1 LPEILK
7 EWERGPSILMITI
20 STLNSEMEVKENLV
34 QELNFLNREGI
45 QVKLVEQESGKIIS
59 WDCSVTESGDQ
70 DIRAAHEQILRY
82 YLANIITEL
91 LMNGITKEFMN
102 RLVKNKYH
110 HLSHADLKA
119 IVQNAYSHLNN
130 LHEAGDISKTLFRH
144 NQILTLVNEYLNGNS
159 QLFLEG
165 FLRFRLKN
173 YFRELKEAV
182 ERAVENYVVEQE
194 YHEFIRLLQ
203 YFVEMQEPKI
213 EEVHILIRDKQSIY
227 ILDEDRKPINPEQLK
242 GVLIELNPDIDYED
256 LLLSALITVAPLRLI
271 LHIITPIE
279 IIETITSVFRERVT
293 FCGGCSLCRNEAQIP
308 ELFLPTWLRPE
319 S

>member
-1 LPEILK
+1 
-7 EWERGPSILMITI
+7 MITI
-20 STLNSEMEVKENLV
+20 STLNAEMDIKENLI

-45 QVKLVEQESGKIIS
+45 RVTLVEQESGKIIS
-59 WDCSVTESGDQ
+59 WDCSVAENGDQ
-70 DIRAAHEQILRY
+70 DIKAAHEQILRY
-82 YLANIITEL
+82 YLANIITDL

-110 HLSHADLKA
+110 HLNSADLKA

-144 NQILTLVNEYLNGNS
+144 NQILGLVNEYLNSNS

-194 YHEFIRLLQ
+194 YHEFIRLLR

-213 EEVHILIRDKQSIY
+213 EEVHILIRDKQSFY
-227 ILDEDRKPINPEQLK
+227 ILDEDKKPINPDQLK
-242 GVLIELNPDIDYED
+242 GILIELNPDIDYED
-256 LLLSALITVAPLRLI
+256 LLLSALITVAPRRLI
-271 LHIITPIE
+271 LHVVTPIE
-279 IIETITSVFRERVT
+279 VIETIANVFQKRAT
-293 FCGGCSLCRNEAQIP
+293 FCSGCSLCQNQSQIP
-308 ELFLPTWLRPE
+308 ELLPPTWLRPE
-319 S
+319 N

>member
-1 LPEILK
+1 
-7 EWERGPSILMITI
+7 MITI
-20 STLNSEMEVKENLV
+20 STLNAEMDIKENLI

-45 QVKLVEQESGKIIS
+45 RVTLVEQESGKIIS
-59 WDCSVTESGDQ
+59 WDCSVAENGDQ
-70 DIRAAHEQILRY
+70 DIKAAHEQILRY
-82 YLANIITEL
+82 YLANIITDL

-110 HLSHADLKA
+110 HLNSADLKA

-144 NQILTLVNEYLNGNS
+144 NQILGLVNEYLNSNS

-194 YHEFIRLLQ
+194 YHEFIRLLR

-213 EEVHILIRDKQSIY
+213 EEVHILIRDKQSFY
-227 ILDEDRKPINPEQLK
+227 ILDEDKKPINPDQLK
-242 GVLIELNPDIDYED
+242 GILIELNPDIDYED
-256 LLLSALITVAPLRLI
+256 LLLSALITVAPRRLI
-271 LHIITPIE
+271 LHVVTPIE
-279 IIETITSVFRERVT
+279 VIETIANVFQERAT
-293 FCGGCSLCRNEAQIP
+293 FCSGCSLCQNQSQIP
-308 ELFLPTWLRPE
+308 ELLPPTWLRPE
-319 S
+319 N